1 MDVYFTTFL
10 KRQNSTAV
18 PTFSADANECRLKAP
33 CSVLHPVLELY
44 AVDITVYE
52 SVIRTNY
59 AYIPEFHRYYH
70 ISNWS
75 FDDNL
80 LICTLE
86 VDVLATYKTAIK
98 GSTQYVLRSSM
109 QYDVNVPDAKY
120 PIKTT
125 APTRSLGSIQNP
137 LQPAASDYGC
147 FVVGI
152 LNNRQ
157 SLTGCITYYVM
168 SYLVFMTFCGS
179 LFTLQTNWGSS
190 DTSVSD
196 GVKKALTDPFQYIT
210 SVLWLPY
217 STYDFNSRGYTQT
230 IQSAIPV
237 GYDNVGITGTAYEFD
252 PAILNVEF
260 TNKVT
265 FTIPKH
271 PQRLARGEY
280 LNVSPYSHYYLSFYP
295 FCGEI
300 ELDSMALQGKTELS
314 LIYTVDL
321 RTGKGI
327 LSICTDYAG
336 NDYTTWLANAPFRV
350 IEAQI
355 GVSIPLASIHTVLPT
370 SLGQMARAAATGV
383 TGFGGFKEM
392 TLKLSS
398 TFAKWIGGTIG
409 LDEGAMA
416 AVYDEIGAEPYDKG
430 DVTDIATNAAA
441 ASSTAELI
449 GSQGTISFNS
459 RMPLQFWGMFY
470 TVADEGNLVY
480 GKPLCQYLPLTNFT
494 GFVQCGNPHINAP
507 VGAYKSEV
515 AAIEQYLSTG
525 VILD

>member
-1 MDVYFTTFL
+1 MDVYFINFL
-10 KRQNSTAV
+10 KKQNSVAQ
-18 PTFSADANECRLKAP
+18 PTFSADPNECRLKAP
-33 CSVLHPVLELY
+33 CSVLHPVIELY
-44 AVDITVYE
+44 SVDITAYE
-52 SVIRTNY
+52 TVIRTNY
-59 AYIPEFHRYYH
+59 AYIPEFHRYYY
-70 ISNWS
+70 ISNWN

-86 VDVLATYKTAIK
+86 VDVLATYRAQIK
-98 GSTQYVLRSSM
+98 NSTQYILRAE
-109 QYDVNVPDAKY
+109 QTFDVNVPDGKY
-120 PIKTT
+120 PLKTS
-125 APTRSLGSIQNP
+125 APVRSLGSIQNP
-137 LQPAASDYGC
+137 IQPAQSDYGC

-168 SYLVFMTFCGS
+168 SYLVFMTFCQS

-190 DTSVSD
+190 DTTVSD
-196 GVKKALTDPFQYIT
+196 GVKKALSDPFQYIT

-217 STYDFNSRGYTQT
+217 STYDFHSRGYTQT

-237 GYDNVGITGTAYEFD
+237 GYDTVGITGTAYEFD
-252 PAILNVEF
+252 PSILNVEF

-280 LNVSPYSHYYLSFYP
+280 LNVAPYSHYYLSFYP

-300 ELDSMALQGKTELS
+300 ELDTMPLQGKTELS

-327 LSICTDYAG
+327 LSVCTDYAG
-336 NDYTTWLANAPFRV
+336 NDYTTWMANAPIRV

-355 GVSIPLASIHTVLPT
+355 GVSIPLASIHTVLPA
-370 SLGQMARAAATGV
+370 SLGQMARAAVAGL
-383 TGFGGFKEM
+383 TGFGGFKE
-392 TLKLSS
+392 TALSIYS
-398 TFAKWIGGTIG
+398 TIAKWTGTALG
-409 LDEGAMA
+409 MNDEELSQM
-416 AVYDEIGAEPYDKG
+416 YDEIGAQPIDKG
-430 DVTDIATNAAA
+430 DVSAVATNAAA

-470 TVADEGNLVY
+470 TVADEGNPVY

-494 GFVQCGNPHINAP
+494 GFVQCGSPHIYMP
-507 VGAYKSEV
+507 IGAYKSEV